1 MQTNHLSKLLIS
13 VLLLFPLLFAACAP
27 AATPEPTATPAPT
40 EPPAP
45 TATPDLKQALVGS
58 WTSTVSKED
67 LVRVRPEFPQ
77 EFLCDNAGTFVWQFN
92 ADGTFVIDQTLLPDC
107 TLVAPAHIEDVWVL
121 DGNLITFAKDTPDQ
135 EIYEITIAGDQLI
148 FKLESSECPPCI
160 AINTANPWTRVE

>member
-1 MQTNHLSKLLIS
+1 MFMKKFLVVLLIAGI
-13 VLLLFPLLFAACAP
+13 LLSACAP
-27 AATPEPTATPAPT
+27 AATEQPTATPAPT

-45 TATPDLKQALVGS
+45 TATTDPKLALVGS

-107 TLVAPAHIEDVWVL
+107 TLIESAHIEDVWVL
-121 DGNLITFAKDTPDQ
+121 EGNLITFATGTPDQ
-135 EIYEITIAGDQLI
+135 EIYEIAIDGDQLT
-148 FKLESSECPPCI
+148 FKVVSSECPPCI